1 MRRVIPRGV
10 GLALLVA
17 LALAPGRAARADELP
32 PLPMQLTVDL
42 DAASIGA
49 TYASR
54 VRSSRILIGA
64 GGGVGLSPILGTTF
78 ATGNHYDAAPNVH
91 LLEVVNLQLFVRAE
105 LASWLRV
112 DAGARGGVFIH
123 GSEDFT
129 GGQFAALFLAPAL
142 VWRWLWIGPR
152 VSAGVLTEGNSN
164 KAGAVAIDYVML
176 RLARSW

>member
-1 MRRVIPRGV
+1 MRRIPLG
-10 GLALLVA
+10 A
-17 LALAPGRAARADELP
+17 LALFAAQAMAAGRAAHADESPP

-42 DAASIGA
+42 DAASIGV

-54 VRSSRILIGA
+54 VRSSGILIGA
-64 GGGVGLSPILGTTF
+64 GAGVGLSPILGTTF

-112 DAGARGGVFIH
+112 DVGGRGGVFIH
-123 GSEDFT
+123 GSETFT

-152 VSAGVLTEGNSN
+152 ISAGALTEGINN

-176 RLARSW
+176 RLVRSW